1 MRLARKPPGL
11 LLACVL
17 ALVPARTTAA
27 FVAAPCLQWRSTTGL
42 EWGRLC
48 LPEASGVPSAPG
60 ARRAHAEVWGAAGPV
75 ARQGT
80 GRRQR
85 RHVNERFPESVLL
98 TVRSR
103 MDSAGAQVR
112 SFRERSAN
120 ALRFGQVRYFAFGSN
135 MSPAVFREMRGMRPR
150 REEAAWVPGY
160 RLAFNLRG
168 LPGVE
173 PAFASAE
180 PSAHDDELHG
190 VIYTI
195 SRSEWARLAASEGV
209 GAAYDVCEVTCQT
222 YSGETLG
229 AVTLSTRAGPLRAPR
244 DVAPSQAYL
253 NILIEGAQR
262 AGLRA
267 EYIERLQS
275 VRAAGV
281 GLARGV
287 GPFNV
292 EKSVSSLVRAEA
304 S

>member
-1 MRLARKPPGL
+1 MVARKPPGL

-48 LPEASGVPSAPG
+48 LPEASGVPSAPTG
-60 ARRAHAEVWGAAGPV
+60 ARRAHAEVWGPA
-75 ARQGT
+75 GT

-85 RHVNERFPESVLL
+85 RHVKERFPEPVLL

-173 PAFASAE
+173 PSFASAE

-209 GAAYDVCEVTCQT
+209 GAAFDVCEVTCQT
-222 YSGETLG
+222 YSGETVPWAAFRFCRG
-229 AVTLSTRAGPLRAPR
+229 PCGGGCPTFAVPHAAASRRKGGPDLPGLCWLELVQVHQR
-244 DVAPSQAYL
+244 DATP
-253 NILIEGAQR
+253 
-262 AGLRA
+262 
-267 EYIERLQS
+267 
-275 VRAAGV
+275 
-281 GLARGV
+281 
-287 GPFNV
+287 
-292 EKSVSSLVRAEA
+292 
-304 S
+304 

>member
-1 MRLARKPPGL
+1 MVARKPPGL

-17 ALVPARTTAA
+17 ALVPAWTTAA

-42 EWGRLC
+42 ESGRLC

-60 ARRAHAEVWGAAGPV
+60 ARRAHAEVWGPA
-75 ARQGT
+75 GT

-85 RHVNERFPESVLL
+85 RHVKERFPEPVLL

-292 EKSVSSLVRAEA
+292 EKSVSSLVSAEA

>member
-1 MRLARKPPGL
+1 MAARKPPGL

-17 ALVPARTTAA
+17 ALVSARTTAA
-27 FVAAPCLQWRSTTGL
+27 FVAAPCLQWRSTTRL
-42 EWGRLC
+42 ESGRLAAGC
-48 LPEASGVPSAPG
+48 PPEAFRVPSALG
-60 ARRAHAEVWGAAGPV
+60 ARRPHAEVWGAAG
-75 ARQGT
+75 T
-80 GRRQR
+80 GRR
-85 RHVNERFPESVLL
+85 HVLL
-98 TVRSR
+98 AVRSR
-103 MDSAGAQVR
+103 MDSAGARGR
-112 SFRERSAN
+112 SFRERSAD

-222 YSGETLG
+222 YSGAALG

-275 VRAAGV
+275 VRAAGG
-281 GLARGV
+281 GLARRGRPQR
-287 GPFNV
+287 PFNV
-292 EKSVSSLVRAEA
+292 EKSVYSLVGAEA

>member
-1 MRLARKPPGL
+1 
-11 LLACVL
+11 
-17 ALVPARTTAA
+17 
-27 FVAAPCLQWRSTTGL
+27 
-42 EWGRLC
+42 
-48 LPEASGVPSAPG
+48 
-60 ARRAHAEVWGAAGPV
+60 
-75 ARQGT
+75 
-80 GRRQR
+80 
-85 RHVNERFPESVLL
+85 
-98 TVRSR
+98 

-173 PAFASAE
+173 PSFASAE

-292 EKSVSSLVRAEA
+292 EKSVSSLVGAEA